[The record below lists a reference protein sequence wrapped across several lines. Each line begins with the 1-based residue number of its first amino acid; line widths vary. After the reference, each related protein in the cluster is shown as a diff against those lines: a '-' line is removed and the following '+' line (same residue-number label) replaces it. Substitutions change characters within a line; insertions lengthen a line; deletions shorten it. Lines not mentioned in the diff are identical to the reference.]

1 MNEES
6 INGFLKKFSEN
17 RHTEREHK
25 IFISWLASAP
35 IEEVQKIL
43 DEYQDIAKI
52 QSLLEPAYNPQL
64 IEKIEARLNAL
75 NDQEISTEPAVKLW
89 SWLRKTAYVAAILFV
104 ISSLGLYFYINRN
117 IDQLVIAKK
126 ENGIRKNEI
135 SPGGDK
141 AILTLSDGST
151 IALDSAKNGL
161 LATQSGINIS
171 KTANGQIIYKTSLSS
186 TSRLEPSYNTIS
198 TPRGGQYQVILPD
211 GTKVWLNAAS
221 SLTFPAS
228 FSGGER
234 RVKLSGEAYFE
245 VVTLV
250 SPSNGGD
257 ERIHIPFRVVS
268 GNQLVEVLGTHFNVN
283 AYPDE
288 ATIST
293 TLLEGSVKVMHM
305 RTHHTMLLKPGQE
318 SQVGADIQ
326 VSNVEVAQAIAWKNG
341 YFVFA
346 YENIESIMRKIS
358 RWYDVDIQYEG
369 DITKEG
375 FIGSVSKFENVSQV
389 LDMLR
394 FTGLVHFKVE
404 DQTNKHGQKGRR
416 IIVMP

>member
-6 INGFLKKFSEN
+6 INEFLKKFSEN

-43 DEYQDIAKI
+43 DDYQDLAKI
-52 QSLLEPAYNPQL
+52 QSLSEPAYSPQL

-75 NDQEISTEPAVKLW
+75 NNQEIYAEPVAKLW
-89 SWLRKTAYVAAILFV
+89 PWLRKTAYVAILFV
-104 ISSLGLYFYINRN
+104 ISLLGVYFYINRN
-117 IDQLVIAKK
+117 IDQQVIAKK
-126 ENGIRKNEI
+126 ENRIKKNEI

-151 IALDSAKNGL
+151 IVLDSAKNGL
-161 LATQSGINIS
+161 LATLSGINIS
-171 KTANGQIIYKTSLSS
+171 KTANGQITYKTSLSS
-186 TSRLEPSYNTIS
+186 SSRLEPSYNTIS

-221 SLTFPAS
+221 SLTFPTF
-228 FSGGER
+228 FSGRER
-234 RVKLSGEAYFE
+234 RVELTGEAYFE

-250 SPSNGGD
+250 SPSNEAG
-257 ERIHIPFRVVS
+257 ERIHIPFTVVS

-283 AYPDE
+283 AYSDE
-288 ATIST
+288 TTINT
-293 TLLEGSVKVMHM
+293 TLLEGSIKVLHM
-305 RTHHTMLLKPGQE
+305 GTHHTRLLKPGQE
-318 SQVGADIQ
+318 SKVGTDIQ
-326 VSNVEVAQAIAWKNG
+326 VSNVEVAQSIAWKNG
-341 YFVFA
+341 YFVF
-346 YENIESIMRKIS
+346 EHEDIESIMRKIS
-358 RWYDVDIQYEG
+358 RWYDVDVQYEG

-389 LDMLR
+389 LDMLK

-404 DQTNKHGQKGRR
+404 DQTNEQGRKGRR